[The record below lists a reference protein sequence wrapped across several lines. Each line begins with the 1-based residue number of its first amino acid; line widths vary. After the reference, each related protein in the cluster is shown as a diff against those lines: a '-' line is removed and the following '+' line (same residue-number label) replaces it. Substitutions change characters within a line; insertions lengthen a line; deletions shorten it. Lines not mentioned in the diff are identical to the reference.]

1 MVLMVSPHCHPL
13 FSLQEGKDKSF
24 LLEKLRSLQKFNT
37 KPKQKNQK
45 KVCFEHF
52 THKPKFRLRF
62 VIHFISPCSLS
73 VFSPILQNASWHS
86 KDLQSSTNTTVQAF
100 LNPRRFEEEEDEE
113 IYSTGPLPVP
123 SDTSAS
129 SAVVQAM
136 LARQAAEY
144 LDDDP
149 YQMSDE
155 DVTSSSALAQAM
167 QARQEAEVRE
177 RDYYSP
183 AGFPE
188 NSTNTPS
195 TFTQSMQARW
205 RAEEY
210 EADDPDDPSASASA
224 VMMQVMQARQ
234 RAEEQLQNPAP
245 AGSSALIQAM
255 LARQQAQNE
264 YDDGYWTSSHSGE
277 TGFVKMT

>member
-1 MVLMVSPHCHPL
+1 MPAYPPFQVYFPAIVPTVFPHCHPR

-24 LLEKLRSLQKFNT
+24 LLEKLRSLQKCNK

-45 KVCFEHF
+45 KVCFKHF
-52 THKPKFRLRF
+52 TNKSKFRLRF
-62 VIHFISPCSLS
+62 VIHFISPFTLS
-73 VFSPILQNASWHS
+73 VFSTILQNTNWHS
-86 KDLQSSTNTTVQAF
+86 KDHQSNTNTTVQAF
-100 LNPRRFEEEEDEE
+100 LTPPRFEEEEDEG
-113 IYSTGPLPVP
+113 IYSAGPLPIP
-123 SDTSAS
+123 SDTSSS
-129 SAVVQAM
+129 SALAQAM
-136 LARQAAEY
+136 LARQRAEY
-144 LDDDP
+144 LNDDL

-155 DVTSSSALAQAM
+155 DAISSSALAQAM
-167 QARQEAEVRE
+167 QARREAEVQE

-188 NSTNTPS
+188 NSTNTHGA
-195 TFTQSMQARW
+195 FTQSMQARW

-210 EADDPDDPSASASA
+210 DADYPDDPSSSASA

-264 YDDGYWTSSHSGE
+264 YDDGY
-277 TGFVKMT
+277 

>member
-1 MVLMVSPHCHPL
+1 MVRMVFPHCHPL

-24 LLEKLRSLQKFNT
+24 LLEKLRSLQKFN
-37 KPKQKNQK
+37 KQPKQKNQK

-52 THKPKFRLRF
+52 TNKPTFRLGF
-62 VIHFISPCSLS
+62 VIHFISPCTLS

-86 KDLQSSTNTTVQAF
+86 KDLQSVQAF
-100 LNPRRFEEEEDEE
+100 LTPRRFAEEEDEE
-113 IYSTGPLPVP
+113 VHSAGPLPVP
-123 SDTSAS
+123 FDTSAS
-129 SAVVQAM
+129 SAMVQAM
-136 LARQAAEY
+136 LARQRAEY
-144 LDDDP
+144 LDGDP

-155 DVTSSSALAQAM
+155 DGTSSSALAQAM

-183 AGFPE
+183 AGFLE

-195 TFTQSMQARW
+195 AFTQSMQARW

-210 EADDPDDPSASASA
+210 EADDPDDPSSSASA

-264 YDDGYWTSSHSGE
+264 YDDGY
-277 TGFVKMT
+277 